1 MPVIRHDLT
10 MICDYCGA
18 QGGLNVQQSKRLGTE
33 WYVVVA
39 AEGLGDHSP
48 YTSLVFCRKCET
60 RIAELASISR
70 HKTAQRL
77 NPPPGDLLPEEDLPD
92 ASFAEGTAD
101 PNIACIGTINSRF
114 DETLPTTMKFKNPL
128 WTKKPAIKEEE
139 EEEKDDNGW
148 IGG

>member
-10 MICDYCGA
+10 MICDYCGV
-18 QGGLNVQQSKRLGTE
+18 QGDLNVQQSKRLGTE
-33 WYVVVA
+33 WYAVVA
-39 AEGLGDHSP
+39 AEGLGDHPP

-60 RIAELASISR
+60 RIAELARISR

-77 NPPPGDLLPEEDLPD
+77 NPPPPDDLLSEEDLPD
-92 ASFAEGTAD
+92 ASFVEGIAD
-101 PNIACIGTINSRF
+101 PSIACIGTIGGRF

-128 WTKKPAIKEEE
+128 WTKKPPIKE
-139 EEEKDDNGW
+139 EEEKDDKGW